1 MIATAPL
8 LAERVIVVREPR
20 SHYYSLP
27 TFVTA
32 EVIRVE
38 GEKIVVRTTDGVELS
53 RASSAVFCPNFPEDI
68 EKTQA
73 FFEEFQQALS
83 SQASGLQALMRYDKA
98 LAESPSPRN
107 PLTPTIVAAEDP
119 ESGIGIDPKTWQPL
133 TTDQED
139 WFYLP
144 VERIEVARHMEGHGL
159 IPKDPTIPPIHFEN
173 AFVCESDEEWE
184 MIKALSE
191 EVIHAQKRLLGH
203 LKLLETYYSRSVQN
217 VVEAEVVETEIVEEE
232 DLSPSSESGGLA
244 VAIPPKLKPT
254 QEDENWVQG
263 ILLELE
269 LANREEVDEEQEK
282 KALIPEDKEDDCAAI
297 IGFLAMSGR
306 KYDQG
311 LWYLKYQILEDRRSS
326 RFGDFE
332 NICKRLHEME
342 VLPFKPNNARNYA
355 LGYEERRQLEAAKI
369 IEPGHHISIAALIE
383 MRQIRDIEDK
393 RAAVNEILASGQ
405 PLTEKLIKQYRTGG
419 GTREPSSGSRPSVS
433 RPSATPATP
442 LTTTSL
448 SRNTQAP
455 LAPTDSPASNF
466 VSINPKEEIGE
477 GDLVE
482 TLPGAKYI
490 GSSKEIPVGTKGVV
504 QNVGKPAKQCMFIHK
519 ENPEN
524 MGFVLLEYLKKIP
537 IQFQDYS
544 QIVDETS
551 QQVRSEK
558 LVEDYQL
565 RDTEKDRQIKEL
577 QEKLQE
583 AEAINKDLKWRFT
596 EMAKDPT
603 DTRAKVLAEVSS
615 ILQRYEDEYGITELY
630 PDVKNCFADI
640 WDALKKAVFDP
651 IEDKA
656 LN

>member
-8 LAERVIVVREPR
+8 LAERVIVVRESR
-20 SHYYSLP
+20 NHYYSLP
-27 TFVTA
+27 SFAVA

-38 GEKIVVRTTDGVELS
+38 GEKVVVRTTDGVELS

-98 LAESPSPRN
+98 LAESPSSKN

-133 TTDQED
+133 TTGQED

-144 VERIEVARHMEGHGL
+144 VERIQVARHMEGHGL
-159 IPKDPTIPPIHFEN
+159 IPKDPAIPPIHFEN

-203 LKLLETYYSRSVQN
+203 LKSLETYYSRSVQN
-217 VVEAEVVETEIVEEE
+217 VEETEAVETEIVEEDE
-232 DLSPSSESGGLA
+232 DLATSSESGGFTT
-244 VAIPPKLKPT
+244 VIPSALLPT
-254 QEDENWVQG
+254 QEDDNWVHG

-282 KALIPEDKEDDCAAI
+282 KALIPKDKEDDCAKV
-297 IGFLAMSGR
+297 IGFLVMSGR
-306 KYDQG
+306 KYDQA
-311 LWYLKYQILEDRRSS
+311 LWYLKYKILEDRRSS

-342 VLPFKPNNARNYA
+342 ILPFKPNNARNYA

-369 IEPGHHISIAALIE
+369 IEPGRHISIAALIE

-393 RAAVNEILASGQ
+393 RTAVREILASGQ

-419 GTREPSSGSRPSVS
+419 GTREPSSVS
-433 RPSATPATP
+433 RPSATPTTP
-442 LTTTSL
+442 PTTTPPPK
-448 SRNTQAP
+448 NTQASVPTEP
-455 LAPTDSPASNF
+455 LASNF
-466 VSINPKEEIGE
+466 VSISPKEEIAE

-504 QNVGKPAKQCMFIHK
+504 QNVGKPAKQCMFIQK
-519 ENPEN
+519 ENPDV
-524 MGFVLLEYLKKIP
+524 MGFVLLEYLKKVP
-537 IQFQDYS
+537 VQPQDYS
-544 QIVDETS
+544 QVVEETS
-551 QQVRSEK
+551 QQFRSEK
-558 LVEDYQL
+558 LVEEYQL
-565 RDTEKDRQIKEL
+565 RDAEKDRQIKEL

-583 AEAINKDLKWRFT
+583 AEAINKDLKWRFA

-630 PDVKNCFADI
+630 PDVKNCFADL